1 MSTTLIWQLAARYVR
16 GKRSANAV
24 PVLSRISMVAIAV
37 SSAAMIVVFS
47 VFNGMEGLVKDLYTG
62 FYPDMRITIAK
73 GKFFTA
79 DKNMLDKVRQ
89 VPGVQLLTTV
99 IEDNAIINNHYNK
112 EQKVIVVKGID
123 RNYLKVNDITE
134 TLIGEDSVSDT
145 NPYTAIAGIS
155 ILNELGTDIANAF
168 SVFQM
173 YYPNAENTNVVAN
186 PMDVYRTLKV
196 HPGGAFHISDDFDD
210 KYVLAALPLVQQL
223 FHKEGQV
230 SSVELKIDV
239 DREQEIQEALK
250 KAVGPGFVVETR
262 YEQNK
267 TMFMVMRTEKWVIY
281 AILILVLLI
290 ASFNMVGA
298 LSMLVLE
305 KQKDIGILKAM
316 GALPKTV
323 RLIFI
328 LEGVLWSLIGGV
340 SGMLLGVLICVIQQ
354 QFGIV
359 KLAGSMLVDAWPVTM
374 NPADF
379 VLVIVTIIAVGTIAA
394 WFPAAR
400 AAKAPAPTLKSA

>member
-1 MSTTLIWQLAARYVR
+1 
-16 GKRSANAV
+16 
-24 PVLSRISMVAIAV
+24 
-37 SSAAMIVVFS
+37 
-47 VFNGMEGLVKDLYTG
+47 
-62 FYPDMRITIAK
+62 MRITVAK
-73 GKFFTA
+73 GKFFKA
-79 DKNMLDKVRQ
+79 DKTMLDKVRQ

-112 EQKVIVVKGID
+112 EQKVIIVKGID

-173 YYPNAENTNVVAN
+173 YYPNPENTNVVAN
-186 PMDVYRTLKV
+186 PLDAFRTLKV
-196 HPGGAFHISDDFDD
+196 HPGGVFHISDEFDD
-210 KYVLAALPLVQQL
+210 KYVLAALPLVQEL
-223 FHKEGQV
+223 LHKEGQV

-239 DREQEIQEALK
+239 DREQEIQEALRS
-250 KAVGPGFVVETR
+250 AVGPDYLVETR

-281 AILILVLLI
+281 AILIMVLLI

-323 RLIFI
+323 RLVFI

-340 SGMLLGVLICVIQQ
+340 SGILLGVLICVLQQ

-359 KLAGSMLVDAWPVTM
+359 KLAGTMLADAWPVTM